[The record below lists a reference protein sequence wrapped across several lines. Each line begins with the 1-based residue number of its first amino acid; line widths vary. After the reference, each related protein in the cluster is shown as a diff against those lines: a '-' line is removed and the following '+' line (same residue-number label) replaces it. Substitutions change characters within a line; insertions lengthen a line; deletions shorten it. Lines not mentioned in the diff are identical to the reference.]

1 MTALIV
7 FGLGYSAR
15 RYVADYRRLWRHIAG
30 TMRDPARAQNLA
42 PDVPGSHVDILSFDG
57 MSVTPSLRAKVR
69 EADAVLVSIP
79 PVGDHDPVLAL
90 LGETL
95 LEAPRLRAVVYLST
109 VGIYGDHDGAW
120 VDEDTPPAP
129 ASARSRARVAA
140 ERAWQ
145 AFGERRNIPVALL
158 RLAGI
163 YGPGS
168 NALVNLADGS
178 AKRLIK
184 PGQVFNRI
192 HVADIAQ
199 AIDAAFSHE
208 ASGAF
213 NVCDNEPAPPQDVV
227 SFAAEL
233 MGITPPPAVSFDSA
247 RASLSPMALTFYGE
261 NKRVR
266 NARLTHELGVT
277 LRYPTYREG
286 LTALWETGEAR
297 VNRAAGK

>member
-1 MTALIV
+1 MTSLMV

-15 RYVADYRRLWRHIAG
+15 RYVADCHQRWRHITG
-30 TMRDPARAQNLA
+30 TVRDPARAQSVAAGL
-42 PDVPGSHVDILSFDG
+42 PGNDVDILSFDG
-57 MSVTPSLRAKVR
+57 MDVTPLLQARTR

-79 PVGDHDPVLAL
+79 PVGDRDPVLAL
-90 LGETL
+90 LGATL

-109 VGIYGDHDGAW
+109 VGVYGDHHGAW
-120 VDEDTPPAP
+120 VDENTPPAP
-129 ASARSRARVAA
+129 VSARSRARVAA

-168 NALVNLADGS
+168 NTLVNLADGS

-199 AIDAAFSHE
+199 AIDAAFSHA
-208 ASGAF
+208 ASGAY

-233 MGITPPPAVSFDSA
+233 MGLPPPPAVSFDSV
-247 RASLSPMALTFYGE
+247 RAGLSPMALSFYGE

-266 NARLTHELGVT
+266 NAKLKQALGVS
-277 LRYPTYREG
+277 LHYPTYREG
-286 LTALWETGEAR
+286 LTALWEAGEAR
-297 VNRAAGK
+297 VHRDAAR

>member
-1 MTALIV
+1 MTSLIV

-15 RYVADYRRLWRHIAG
+15 RYVADCHRRWRHIAG
-30 TMRDPARAQNLA
+30 TVRDPARMQSMVADA
-42 PDVPGSHVDILSFDG
+42 PGCRVDILPFDG
-57 MSVTPSLRAKVR
+57 TSVTASLQAKVR

-79 PVGDHDPVLAL
+79 PVGDRDPVLAL
-90 LGETL
+90 LGGTL

-109 VGIYGDHDGAW
+109 VGVYGDHDGAW

-129 ASARSRARVAA
+129 GSARSRARVAA
-140 ERAWQ
+140 ECAWQ
-145 AFGERRNIPVALL
+145 AFGQRRNIPVALL

-168 NALVNLADGS
+168 NALVNLADGA

-199 AIDAAFSHE
+199 AIDAAFAHK

-227 SFAAEL
+227 GFAAEL
-233 MGITPPPAVSFDSA
+233 MGVTPPPSVSFDSA

-286 LTALWETGEAR
+286 LTALWEAGEAR
-297 VNRAAGK
+297 VSRAAGK